1 MKKISYYKS
10 RGQTYAK
17 IPASS
22 YREDGK
28 VKKRDDGIY
37 LGRVIDKENNVFYSA
52 NRGIFTYDPIE
63 NVFGNADETYVSD
76 IPEDQR
82 RRPRVCLDFGDS
94 YFVHE
99 LLRLCDYDKVISS
112 LPYRNKD
119 TLNAMIQYYTLHDKA
134 NDHAGLWYDGSIAKM
149 LYPRANLT
157 SQRISNF
164 LQSIG
169 KRENVECFFN
179 AHIQWVKDRV
189 SKDTAVLID
198 STGLPNSIHFPLTAI
213 SNHNGKISR
222 EARMTT
228 VVQRDSGYPLMF
240 RITPGNV
247 NDVSTI
253 TRTLT
258 ELGVH
263 DVAADFV
270 LLDAGYFTGDNIDA
284 LYGAKIDFI
293 TRLPERNRILYNQI
307 LSEAR
312 GNLVEQEN
320 LVHYNNRA
328 VYIVRVNCE
337 IGNHKHNAFAYLG
350 YDVDRASDEAHKAVR
365 KLSDKKLS
373 DEQFQKTLEN
383 AGLFVIVSSKK
394 YETSEILP
402 LYYIRQTI
410 EQYFDLSKGS
420 AKLTPLRIHS
430 EQALYGH
437 LILSMIA
444 ATINIRIMN
453 TIKQYHDNREE
464 LFMSLGNQKCLVYRT
479 QVNTCE
485 PQSVA
490 NLFYKKFGIKC
501 PLYLMRIGDALRPRY
516 DISQNCLQHM

>member
-1 MKKISYYKS
+1 MKKISYYQS

-17 IPASS
+17 VPASS
-22 YREDGK
+22 YRENGK
-28 VKKRDDGIY
+28 VKKRNDGIY
-37 LGRVIDKENNVFYSA
+37 LGRVIDKEKNVFYSA
-52 NRGIFTYDPIE
+52 NRGVFTYDPIE
-63 NVFGNADETYVSD
+63 NVFGNADETYVSN
-76 IPEDQR
+76 ISEDQR
-82 RRPRVCLDFGDS
+82 KRPRICLDFGDS

-99 LLRLCDYDKVISS
+99 LICSCGYDKVISS

-119 TLNAMIQYYTLHDKA
+119 TLNAMIQYYMLRDKA
-134 NDHAGLWYDGSIAKM
+134 NDHAGIWYEGSFARM
-149 LYPRANLT
+149 LFPKANLT
-157 SQRISNF
+157 SQRISDF

-169 KRENVECFFN
+169 KRENVERFFE
-179 AHIQWVKDRV
+179 AHIRWVQEFV
-189 SKDTAVLID
+189 SRDTAVLID
-198 STGLPNSIHFPLTAI
+198 STGMPNSIHFPLTAI

-240 RITPGNV
+240 RITSGNV

-258 ELGVH
+258 DLGVH

-284 LYGAKIDFI
+284 LYDAKIDFI
-293 TRLPERNRILYNQI
+293 TRLPERNRILYDKI

-312 GNLVEQEN
+312 GTLMEQKNLVR
-320 LVHYNNRA
+320 YNNRA
-328 VYIVRVNCE
+328 VYIVRVDCE
-337 IGNHKHNAFAYLG
+337 LGNHKHKAFAYLG
-350 YDVDRASDEAHKAVR
+350 YDVDRASDEVHKAVKR
-365 KLSDKKLS
+365 LSDKKLN
-373 DEQFQKTLEN
+373 DEQFQKLLEN
-383 AGLFVIVSSKK
+383 AGIFVIVSSRKH
-394 YETSEILP
+394 ETFQILP

-420 AKLTPLRIHS
+420 SKLTPLRVHS

-453 TIKQYHDNREE
+453 TLKQYHDNREN
-464 LFMSLGNQKCLVYRT
+464 LFMSLSNQKCLVYRT
-479 QVNTCE
+479 QINTCE
-485 PQSVA
+485 PQSTA
-490 NLFYKKFGIKC
+490 NLFYKRFKIKC
-501 PLYLMRIGDALRPRY
+501 PLYLKRIGDVLKPQY
-516 DISQNCLQHM
+516 DISKYASR

>member
-1 MKKISYYKS
+1 MKKISYYQS

-17 IPASS
+17 VPASS
-22 YREDGK
+22 YRENGK
-28 VKKRDDGIY
+28 VKKRNDGIY
-37 LGRVIDKENNVFYSA
+37 LGRVIDKEKNVFYSA
-52 NRGIFTYDPIE
+52 NRGVFTYDPIE
-63 NVFGNADETYVSD
+63 NVFGNADETYVSN
-76 IPEDQR
+76 ISEDQR
-82 RRPRVCLDFGDS
+82 KRPRICLDFGDS

-99 LLRLCDYDKVISS
+99 LICSCGYDKVISS

-119 TLNAMIQYYTLHDKA
+119 TLNAMIQYYMLRDKA
-134 NDHAGLWYDGSIAKM
+134 NDHAGIWYEGSFARM
-149 LYPRANLT
+149 LFPKANLT
-157 SQRISNF
+157 SQRISDF

-169 KRENVECFFN
+169 KRENVERFFE
-179 AHIQWVKDRV
+179 AHIRWVQEFV
-189 SKDTAVLID
+189 SRDTAVLID
-198 STGLPNSIHFPLTAI
+198 STGMPNSIHFPLTAI

-258 ELGVH
+258 DLGVH

-284 LYGAKIDFI
+284 LYDAKIDFI
-293 TRLPERNRILYNQI
+293 TRLPERNRILYDKI

-312 GNLVEQEN
+312 GTLMEQKNLVR
-320 LVHYNNRA
+320 YNNRA
-328 VYIVRVNCE
+328 VYIVRVDCE
-337 IGNHKHNAFAYLG
+337 LGNHKHKAFAYLG
-350 YDVDRASDEAHKAVR
+350 YDVDRASDEVHKAVKR
-365 KLSDKKLS
+365 LSDKKLN
-373 DEQFQKTLEN
+373 DEQFQKLLEN
-383 AGLFVIVSSKK
+383 AGIFVIVSSRKH
-394 YETSEILP
+394 ETFQILP

-410 EQYFDLSKGS
+410 DQYFDLSKGS
-420 AKLTPLRIHS
+420 SKLTPLRVHS

-453 TIKQYHDNREE
+453 TLKQYHDNREN
-464 LFMSLGNQKCLVYRT
+464 LFMSLSNQKCLVYRT
-479 QVNTCE
+479 QINTCE
-485 PQSVA
+485 PQSTA
-490 NLFYKKFGIKC
+490 NLFYKRFKIKC
-501 PLYLMRIGDALRPRY
+501 PLYLKRIGDVLKPQY
-516 DISQNCLQHM
+516 DISKYASR

>member
-1 MKKISYYKS
+1 MKKISYYQS

-17 IPASS
+17 VPASS
-22 YREDGK
+22 YRENGK
-28 VKKRDDGIY
+28 VKKRNDGIY
-37 LGRVIDKENNVFYSA
+37 LGRVIDKEKNVFYSA
-52 NRGIFTYDPIE
+52 NRGVFTYDPIE

-76 IPEDQR
+76 ISEDQR
-82 RRPRVCLDFGDS
+82 KRPRICLDFGDS

-99 LLRLCDYDKVISS
+99 LICSCGYDKVISS

-119 TLNAMIQYYTLHDKA
+119 TLNAMIQYYMLRDKA
-134 NDHAGLWYDGSIAKM
+134 NDHAGIWYEGSFARM
-149 LYPRANLT
+149 LFPKANLT
-157 SQRISNF
+157 SQRISDF

-169 KRENVECFFN
+169 RRENVERFFE
-179 AHIQWVKDRV
+179 AHIRWVQECV
-189 SKDTAVLID
+189 SRDTAVLID
-198 STGLPNSIHFPLTAI
+198 STGMPNSIHFPLTAI

-258 ELGVH
+258 DLGVH

-284 LYGAKIDFI
+284 LYDAKIDFI
-293 TRLPERNRILYNQI
+293 TRLPERNRILYDKI

-312 GNLVEQEN
+312 GTLMEQKNLVR
-320 LVHYNNRA
+320 YNNRA
-328 VYIVRVNCE
+328 VYIVRVDCE
-337 IGNHKHNAFAYLG
+337 LGNHKHKAFAYLG
-350 YDVDRASDEAHKAVR
+350 YDVDRASDEVHKAVKR
-365 KLSDKKLS
+365 LSDKKLN
-373 DEQFQKTLEN
+373 DDQFQKLLEN
-383 AGLFVIVSSKK
+383 AGIFVIVSSRKH
-394 YETSEILP
+394 ETSQILP

-420 AKLTPLRIHS
+420 SKLTPLRVHS

-453 TIKQYHDNREE
+453 TLKQYHDNREN
-464 LFMSLGNQKCLVYRT
+464 LFMSLSNQKCLVYRT
-479 QVNTCE
+479 QINTCE
-485 PQSVA
+485 PQSTA
-490 NLFYKKFGIKC
+490 NLFYKRFKIKC
-501 PLYLMRIGDALRPRY
+501 PLYLKRIGDVLKPQY
-516 DISQNCLQHM
+516 DISKYASR

>member
-1 MKKISYYKS
+1 MKKISYYQS

-17 IPASS
+17 VPASS
-22 YREDGK
+22 YRENGK
-28 VKKRDDGIY
+28 VKKRNDGIY
-37 LGRVIDKENNVFYSA
+37 LGRVIDKEKNVFYSA
-52 NRGIFTYDPIE
+52 NRGVFTYDPIE

-76 IPEDQR
+76 ISEDQR
-82 RRPRVCLDFGDS
+82 KRPRICLDFGDS

-99 LLRLCDYDKVISS
+99 LICSCGYDKVISS

-119 TLNAMIQYYTLHDKA
+119 TLNAMIQYYMLRDKA
-134 NDHAGLWYDGSIAKM
+134 NDHAGIWYEGSFARM
-149 LYPRANLT
+149 LFPKANLT
-157 SQRISNF
+157 SQRISDF

-169 KRENVECFFN
+169 KRENVERFFE
-179 AHIQWVKDRV
+179 AHIRWVQEFV
-189 SKDTAVLID
+189 SRDTAVLID
-198 STGLPNSIHFPLTAI
+198 STGMPNSIHFPLTAI

-258 ELGVH
+258 DLGVH

-284 LYGAKIDFI
+284 LYDAKIDFI
-293 TRLPERNRILYNQI
+293 TRLPERNRILYDKI

-312 GNLVEQEN
+312 GTLMEQKNLVR
-320 LVHYNNRA
+320 YNNRA
-328 VYIVRVNCE
+328 VYIVRVDCE
-337 IGNHKHNAFAYLG
+337 LGNHKHKAFAYLG
-350 YDVDRASDEAHKAVR
+350 YDVDRASDEVHKAVKR
-365 KLSDKKLS
+365 LSDKKLN
-373 DEQFQKTLEN
+373 DEQFQKLLEN
-383 AGLFVIVSSKK
+383 AGIFVIVSSRKH
-394 YETSEILP
+394 ETSQILP

-420 AKLTPLRIHS
+420 SKLTPLRVHS

-453 TIKQYHDNREE
+453 TLKQYHDNREN
-464 LFMSLGNQKCLVYRT
+464 LFMSLSNQKCLVYRT
-479 QVNTCE
+479 QINTCE
-485 PQSVA
+485 PQSTA
-490 NLFYKKFGIKC
+490 NLFYKRFKIKC
-501 PLYLMRIGDALRPRY
+501 PLYLKRIGDVLKPQY
-516 DISQNCLQHM
+516 DISKYASR

>member
-1 MKKISYYKS
+1 MKKISYYQS

-17 IPASS
+17 VPASS
-22 YREDGK
+22 YRENGK
-28 VKKRDDGIY
+28 VKKRNDGIY
-37 LGRVIDKENNVFYSA
+37 LGRVIDKEKNVFYSA
-52 NRGIFTYDPIE
+52 NRGVFTYDPIE
-63 NVFGNADETYVSD
+63 NVFGNADETYVSN
-76 IPEDQR
+76 ISEDQR
-82 RRPRVCLDFGDS
+82 KRPRICLDFGDS

-99 LLRLCDYDKVISS
+99 LICSCGYDKVISS

-119 TLNAMIQYYTLHDKA
+119 TLNAMIQYYMLRDKA
-134 NDHAGLWYDGSIAKM
+134 NDHAGIWYEGSFARM
-149 LYPRANLT
+149 LFPKANLT
-157 SQRISNF
+157 SQRISDF

-169 KRENVECFFN
+169 KRENVERFFE
-179 AHIQWVKDRV
+179 AHIRWVQEFV
-189 SKDTAVLID
+189 SRDTAVLID
-198 STGLPNSIHFPLTAI
+198 STGMPNSIHFPLTAI

-258 ELGVH
+258 DLGVH

-284 LYGAKIDFI
+284 LYDAKIDFI
-293 TRLPERNRILYNQI
+293 TRLPERNRILYDKI

-312 GNLVEQEN
+312 GTLMEQKNLVR
-320 LVHYNNRA
+320 YNNRA
-328 VYIVRVNCE
+328 VYIVRVDCE
-337 IGNHKHNAFAYLG
+337 LGNHKHKAFAYLG
-350 YDVDRASDEAHKAVR
+350 YDVDRASDEVHKAVKR
-365 KLSDKKLS
+365 LSDKKLN
-373 DEQFQKTLEN
+373 DEQFQKLLEN
-383 AGLFVIVSSKK
+383 AGIFVIVSSRKH
-394 YETSEILP
+394 ETSQILP

-420 AKLTPLRIHS
+420 SKLTPLRVHS

-453 TIKQYHDNREE
+453 TLKQYHDNREN
-464 LFMSLGNQKCLVYRT
+464 LFMSLSNQKCLVYRT
-479 QVNTCE
+479 QINTCE
-485 PQSVA
+485 PQSTA
-490 NLFYKKFGIKC
+490 NLFYKRFKIKC
-501 PLYLMRIGDALRPRY
+501 PLYLKRIGDVLKPQY
-516 DISQNCLQHM
+516 DISKYASR

>member
-1 MKKISYYKS
+1 MKKISYYQS

-17 IPASS
+17 VPASS
-22 YREDGK
+22 YRENGK
-28 VKKRDDGIY
+28 VKKRNDGIY
-37 LGRVIDKENNVFYSA
+37 LGRVIDKEKNVFYSA
-52 NRGIFTYDPIE
+52 NRGVFTYDPIE
-63 NVFGNADETYVSD
+63 NVFGNADETYVSN
-76 IPEDQR
+76 ISEDQR
-82 RRPRVCLDFGDS
+82 KRPRICLDFGDS

-99 LLRLCDYDKVISS
+99 LICSCGYDKVISS

-119 TLNAMIQYYTLHDKA
+119 TLNAMIQYYMLRDKA
-134 NDHAGLWYDGSIAKM
+134 NDHAGIWYEGSFARM
-149 LYPRANLT
+149 LFPKANLT
-157 SQRISNF
+157 SQRISDF

-169 KRENVECFFN
+169 KRENVERFFE
-179 AHIQWVKDRV
+179 AHIRWVQECV
-189 SKDTAVLID
+189 SRDTAVLID
-198 STGLPNSIHFPLTAI
+198 STGMPNSIHFPLTAI

-258 ELGVH
+258 DLGVH

-284 LYGAKIDFI
+284 LYDAKIDFI
-293 TRLPERNRILYNQI
+293 TRLPERNRILYDKI

-312 GNLVEQEN
+312 GTLMEQKNLVR
-320 LVHYNNRA
+320 YNNRA
-328 VYIVRVNCE
+328 VYIVRVDCE
-337 IGNHKHNAFAYLG
+337 LGNHKHKAFAYLG
-350 YDVDRASDEAHKAVR
+350 YDVDRASDEVHKAVKR
-365 KLSDKKLS
+365 LSDKKLN
-373 DEQFQKTLEN
+373 DEQFQKLLEN
-383 AGLFVIVSSKK
+383 AGIFVIVSSRKH
-394 YETSEILP
+394 ETFQILP

-420 AKLTPLRIHS
+420 SKLTPLRVHS

-453 TIKQYHDNREE
+453 TLKQYHDNREN
-464 LFMSLGNQKCLVYRT
+464 LFMSLSNQKCLVYRT
-479 QVNTCE
+479 QINTCE
-485 PQSVA
+485 PQSTA
-490 NLFYKKFGIKC
+490 NLFYKRFKIKC
-501 PLYLMRIGDALRPRY
+501 PLYLKRIGDVLKPQY
-516 DISQNCLQHM
+516 DISKYASR